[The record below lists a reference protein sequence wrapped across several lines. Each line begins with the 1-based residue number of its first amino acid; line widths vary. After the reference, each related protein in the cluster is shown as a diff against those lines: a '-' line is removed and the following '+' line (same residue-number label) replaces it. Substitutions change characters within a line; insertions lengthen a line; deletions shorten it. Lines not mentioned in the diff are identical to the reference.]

1 MLYSRF
7 EIGIIC
13 SLDCYNIII
22 ENNTVYNNT
31 KMGVMFSRNMYDS
44 VSRNNIITHE
54 EKGIVISESHNNS
67 VYNNHISDSDR
78 GIDLDKESFGN
89 TIHHNAIENIPD
101 PSEALHI
108 EEGAAANN
116 TLYSNKPI
124 SFDRQ

>member
-1 MLYSRF
+1 MTLA
-7 EIGIIC
+7 
-13 SLDCYNIII
+13 
-22 ENNTVYNNT
+22 
-31 KMGVMFSRNMYDS
+31 
-44 VSRNNIITHE
+44 RNNIITHE

-67 VYNNHISDSDR
+67 VYNNHVSDNSR
-78 GIDLDKESFGN
+78 GIDLDGESFGN
-89 TIHHNAIENIPD
+89 AIHHNVIENISD